1 MKMYDAL
8 ERCPG
13 AYCGRSPL
21 GNDTWS
27 SCGVCP
33 RGSRVNDAYAC
44 SPCRDE
50 LTTYS
55 WLYLG
60 FMTLLPLMMH
70 CFFIDMDAKDRKF
83 SRKQLILTASAFVEV
98 ALSAVLATL
107 FMEPMWELRLYACD
121 VRKLTDWYTLF
132 YNPSPNYE
140 ARVYCTQEAVYPLQ
154 TIVLVFYFLCLVNMF
169 LIRPLVSKVMDVGGR
184 SKAPIYSA
192 LYFLPLL
199 TFIHALGC
207 GLIYY
212 SFPYLSVAISMVA
225 NAIHYSLKLDQ
236 TLKAL
241 VHSSVWEL
249 KNVVIIAV
257 HWMLLAYGI
266 TSLNYHYAFMCL
278 VPFPTLF
285 YILTVRFTDPGEFR
299 ELESRI

>member
-1 MKMYDAL
+1 M
-8 ERCPG
+8 RPG
-13 AYCGRSPL
+13 S
-21 GNDTWS
+21 NKS
-27 SCGVCP
+27 SFIRP
-33 RGSRVNDAYAC
+33 QVNDAYAC

-140 ARVYCTQEAVYPLQ
+140 SRVYCTQEAVYPLQ

-169 LIRPLVSKVMDVGGR
+169 LIRPLVSKVMDVGGQEQG
-184 SKAPIYSA
+184 AH
-192 LYFLPLL
+192 LLGPLL
-199 TFIHALGC
+199 SAPAHLYPCVGMWVD
-207 GLIYY
+207 L
-212 SFPYLSVAISMVA
+212 
-225 NAIHYSLKLDQ
+225 
-236 TLKAL
+236 
-241 VHSSVWEL
+241 
-249 KNVVIIAV
+249 
-257 HWMLLAYGI
+257 
-266 TSLNYHYAFMCL
+266 
-278 VPFPTLF
+278 
-285 YILTVRFTDPGEFR
+285 
-299 ELESRI
+299 

>member
-1 MKMYDAL
+1 M
-8 ERCPG
+8 
-13 AYCGRSPL
+13 
-21 GNDTWS
+21 
-27 SCGVCP
+27 
-33 RGSRVNDAYAC
+33 NDAYAC

-140 ARVYCTQEAVYPLQ
+140 SRVYCTQEAVYPLQ

-207 GLIYY
+207 GLIC
-212 SFPYLSVAISMVA
+212 
-225 NAIHYSLKLDQ
+225 
-236 TLKAL
+236 
-241 VHSSVWEL
+241 E
-249 KNVVIIAV
+249 
-257 HWMLLAYGI
+257 
-266 TSLNYHYAFMCL
+266 
-278 VPFPTLF
+278 
-285 YILTVRFTDPGEFR
+285 
-299 ELESRI
+299 

>member
-1 MKMYDAL
+1 MYDAL

-13 AYCGRSPL
+13 AYCGRSL
-21 GNDTWS
+21 LENDTWS

-33 RGSRVNDAYAC
+33 RGSRVNESFAC

-60 FMTLLPLMMH
+60 FMTMLPLMMH

-83 SRKQLILTASAFVEV
+83 SRKQLILTASAFIEV
-98 ALSAVLATL
+98 ALSAILATL
-107 FMEPMWELRLYACD
+107 FMEPMWELRLYACE

-140 ARVYCTQEAVYPLQ
+140 TRVYCTQEAVYPLQ
-154 TIVLVFYFLCLVNMF
+154 TIVLVFYFLCLLNMF
-169 LIRPLVSKVMDVGGR
+169 LIRPVVSKLMDVGGK

-199 TFIHALGC
+199 TFIHAIGC

-212 SFPYLSVAISMVA
+212 TFPYLSVAISMVA

-236 TLKAL
+236 TLKSL
-241 VHSSVWEL
+241 VCSSVWEL
-249 KNVVIIAV
+249 KNVVIITV
-257 HWMLLAYGI
+257 HWLLLAYGI
-266 TSLNYHYAFMCL
+266 ASLNYHYAFLCL

-285 YILTVRFTDPGEFR
+285 YILTVRFTDPVEFR
-299 ELESRI
+299 ELERS